1 MTRSFD
7 RGCGNTVSAVG
18 GVAHGLDVPSDRLA
32 ALSSEHL
39 AVVPT
44 ETIGHDHGMEH
55 ESARARVR
63 TRFPPLRRRL
73 LTVFDIPAPRHQAEA
88 VVVVKQIHVFP
99 KRPPLA

>member
-1 MTRSFD
+1 MTSQRIPLTSETPEAPGLGETTRSSD

-18 GVAHGLDVPSDRLA
+18 GVAHGLDIPSDRLA

-55 ESARARVR
+55 ESARAYARASP
-63 TRFPPLRRRL
+63 RFGGGS
-73 LTVFDIPAPRHQAEA
+73 
-88 VVVVKQIHVFP
+88 
-99 KRPPLA
+99 